1 METFIRIKALTDK
14 NKFEGGGGGSLIR
27 ERALIIWRTINQNY
41 YGKQFPVDLL
51 FHVNN

>member
-27 ERALIIWRTINQNY
+27 ERESTY
-41 YGKQFPVDLL
+41 YMEDDKSKLL
-51 FHVNN
+51 R